1 MVGVWAMTDENLCAE
16 AITNVRRAV
25 TPPRVHV
32 SVLSHSFLV
41 HLGSW
46 QHSLEIS
53 VMSQEK
59 EDQNDLVSS

>member
-32 SVLSHSFLV
+32 SVLSHSIQV

-46 QHSLEIS
+46 QHFMEIS

-59 EDQNDLVSS
+59 EDQND